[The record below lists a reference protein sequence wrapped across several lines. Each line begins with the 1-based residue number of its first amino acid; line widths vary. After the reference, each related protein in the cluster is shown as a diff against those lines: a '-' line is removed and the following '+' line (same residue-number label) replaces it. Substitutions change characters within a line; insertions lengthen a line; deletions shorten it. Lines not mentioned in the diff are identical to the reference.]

1 MWRCPRRRERPRPS
15 SDPGWIAPSG
25 TPRSWPAP
33 GVERGLLG
41 PREVDRLW
49 DRHILNS
56 AAVAEL
62 LGPDERIADI
72 GSGAGLPGIPLA
84 LARPDLRLTLIE
96 PLLRRSEF
104 LREVVDD
111 LGLEITIVR
120 GRAEDRSVR
129 QQVGEMDA
137 VVSRAVASLDKLT
150 KWSVPLLRPDGRM
163 VAIKG
168 ERAEEEIREHR
179 RVMACAGCGRC
190 KGDEMWRGL
199 LGSTRDRRRG
209 AARGIGSGGEPVATN
224 GQEERMSPVPEGAPT
239 PGGAP
244 PETTQRPDVSRE
256 TWDSAQHGIVG
267 RQSRTG
273 YPDRSRGGA
282 RGAAAARR
290 RQGGLPR
297 PARQRVF
304 TIANQK
310 GGVGKTTTAVNVAA
324 ALALQGLRIL
334 VIDLDPQGNASTA
347 LGVEH
352 REARRPRTKC

>member
-1 MWRCPRRRERPRPS
+1 MFHVKQVEVS
-15 SDPGWIAPSG
+15 AAPQAAEALFGSRLEHAQRYTEILAG
-25 TPRSWPAP
+25 A

-62 LGPDERIADI
+62 LSADERIADI

-129 QQVGEMDA
+129 EQVGEMDA

-150 KWSVPLLRPDGRM
+150 KWSVPLLRAGGRM

-179 RVMACAGCGRC
+179 RVMSSLGAGDVRVMRCGA
-190 KGDEMWRGL
+190 DYLDPPATAVVAWRGTTVPVANRSSRT
-199 LGSTRDRRRG
+199 GRRRG
-209 AARGIGSGGEPVATN
+209 
-224 GQEERMSPVPEGAPT
+224 
-239 PGGAP
+239 
-244 PETTQRPDVSRE
+244 
-256 TWDSAQHGIVG
+256 
-267 RQSRTG
+267 
-273 YPDRSRGGA
+273 
-282 RGAAAARR
+282 
-290 RQGGLPR
+290 
-297 PARQRVF
+297 
-304 TIANQK
+304 
-310 GGVGKTTTAVNVAA
+310 
-324 ALALQGLRIL
+324 
-334 VIDLDPQGNASTA
+334 
-347 LGVEH
+347 
-352 REARRPRTKC
+352 